1 MAGRVTLAISS
12 PRKEGR
18 GPGEHGEQQE
28 ETMAD
33 DLLGVCTAP
42 GDIFGSSVCLAAGSS
57 E

>member
-1 MAGRVTLAISS
+1 MAGRVTLAVSF
-12 PRKEGR
+12 PGKGGR
-18 GPGEHGEQQE
+18 GPGERDEQQE

-33 DLLGVCTAP
+33 DVLGVCAAP